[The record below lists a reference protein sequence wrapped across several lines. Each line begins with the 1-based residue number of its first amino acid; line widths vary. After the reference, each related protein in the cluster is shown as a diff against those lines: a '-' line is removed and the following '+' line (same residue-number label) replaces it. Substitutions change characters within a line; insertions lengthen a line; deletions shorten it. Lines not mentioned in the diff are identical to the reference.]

1 MTPLR
6 EAFCALMA
14 TVPGPDATEY
24 TGWARSS
31 DPDDARELL
40 EYVRDSASA
49 IRGVSARHSVERA
62 WLPILGALGVE
73 LATKVP
79 MPEDEAKKLVAQ
91 RAALARMLRARE
103 VAEMALDGAGV
114 EYAAWQLERAAEAIR
129 YSVGGVE

>member
-49 IRGVSARHSVERA
+49 IRSVGGRYSVERS
-62 WLPILGALGVE
+62 WLPILDALGVE

-79 MPEDEAKKLVAQ
+79 MPEAEAKKLVAQ
-91 RAALARMLRARE
+91 REGLACMLRARE
-103 VAEMALDGAGV
+103 VAETALDAVGAN
-114 EYAAWQLERAAEAIR
+114 YDDRQLERAADAIQWL
-129 YSVGGVE
+129 VGGGQ

>member
-31 DPDDARELL
+31 DPADARELL
-40 EYVRDSASA
+40 EYVRDCARA
-49 IRGVSARHSVERA
+49 IRSVGARYHVERS
-62 WLPILGALGVE
+62 WLPILDALGVE

-79 MPEDEAKKLVAQ
+79 MPEDEVKKLVAQ
-91 RAALARMLRARE
+91 REALARMLRARE
-103 VAEMALDGAGV
+103 VAETALDALGAAYDDRG
-114 EYAAWQLERAAEAIR
+114 LERAAEAIQWL
-129 YSVGGVE
+129 VGGAS